1 MAKRPD
7 QSGSN
12 NRLLYVGFVA
22 LGVLAIWIG
31 VMLGNYLLNRVAT
44 TEEEKNPVN
53 SSAVEIIPESQVIV
67 PDEQTQTT
75 SADMPDD
82 TTTQIPQSLY
92 RVRVGRYSGLS
103 VAKKVEKE
111 LQALN
116 LDTYVIGSG
125 SGPYYVQVGA
135 FGNKE
140 NADKLAQDLKAKGY
154 DVYVVQ

>member
-22 LGVLAIWIG
+22 LGILAIWIG

-53 SSAVEIIPESQVIV
+53 GSAVNVIPEPQVIV
-67 PDEQTQTT
+67 SDDQPQTT

-82 TTTQIPQSLY
+82 TTTQLPQTLY

-103 VAKKVEKE
+103 VAKKAEKE
-111 LQALN
+111 LQTLN

-125 SGPYYVQVGA
+125 SSPR
-135 FGNKE
+135 FK
-140 NADKLAQDLKAKGY
+140 D
-154 DVYVVQ
+154 